1 MLNDTWIFISAWYN
15 IPFTLLLLSCIFLAF
30 LQLIGLGGEGD
41 SDADLDSDLDLDAD
55 ADLDGDLDVDGDVDA
70 DGDLDH
76 DLDPGGGDFSNLLS
90 ALAFLG
96 IGKAPLMVVLLLL
109 FGSMGLLG
117 WTFNSLVQNRLGY
130 YPGLAFALVLPLSL
144 VLGGLFSSRTARFIG
159 RALPPISTTASHAAA
174 LVGRRGTVISPAVDQ
189 KYGLV
194 RLRDDGGTLIN
205 IFATTDNNPIQRDQE
220 VILLAYD
227 KEKKQY
233 IVTITESNHS

>member
-1 MLNDTWIFISAWYN
+1 MLNETWTFISAWYN
-15 IPFTLLLLSCIFLAF
+15 LPFTLLLMSCIFLAL
-30 LQLIGLGGEGD
+30 LQLIGLGGDGD

-55 ADLDGDLDVDGDVDA
+55 ADLDGDLDVDGDA
-70 DGDLDH
+70 DGNF
-76 DLDPGGGDFSNLLS
+76 DPSGGDISNVLS

-96 IGKAPLMVVLLLL
+96 VGKAPLMVVLLLL
-109 FGSMGLLG
+109 FGSIGLLG
-117 WTFNSLVQNRLGY
+117 WGFNSLIQNSLGN
-130 YPGLAFALVLPLSL
+130 YPSLAFALVLPLSL
-144 VLGGLFSSRTARFIG
+144 VLGGFFSSRATRFVG

-194 RLRDDGGTLIN
+194 RLRDGGGTLIN

-233 IVTITESNHS
+233 IVTVVEGNR

>member
-15 IPFTLLLLSCIFLAF
+15 LPFTLLLLSCIFLAL

-55 ADLDGDLDVDGDVDA
+55 ADLDGDLDIDGDA
-70 DGDLDH
+70 DLDH

-109 FGSMGLLG
+109 FSSVGLFG
-117 WTFNSLVQNRLGY
+117 WVFNSLVQNSFGY
-130 YPGLAFALVLPLSL
+130 YPGLAIALILPLSL

-194 RLRDDGGTLIN
+194 RLRDSGGTLIN
-205 IFATTDNNPIQRDQE
+205 IFATTDNNAIQRDQE

-233 IVTITESNHS
+233 IVTATESNHS

>member
-15 IPFTLLLLSCIFLAF
+15 LPFTLLLIRCIFLAL
-30 LQLIGLGGEGD
+30 LQLLGLGGDGD
-41 SDADLDSDLDLDAD
+41 SNADLDSDLDLDAD
-55 ADLDGDLDVDGDVDA
+55 ADLDGDLDIDG

-76 DLDPGGGDFSNLLS
+76 DFDPSGSDFSNVLS

-96 IGKAPLMVVLLLL
+96 VGKAPLMVVLLLL
-109 FGSMGLLG
+109 FGSVGLLG
-117 WTFNSLVQNRLGY
+117 WIFNSLVQNSLGY
-130 YPGLAFALVLPLSL
+130 YPALAFALILPLSL
-144 VLGGLFSSRTARFIG
+144 ILGGLFSSRTARFIG

-194 RLRDDGGTLIN
+194 RLRDAGGTLIN
-205 IFATTDNNPIQRDQE
+205 IFATTDTNPIQRDQE

-227 KEKKQY
+227 REKRQY
-233 IVTITESNHS
+233 TVTAIESNHS